1 MSPSRLVISVSLAV
15 ALLYAGHRTY
25 VAVSEPPV
33 VPSKAAEIAVSKAA
47 TSRIIN
53 DASVTHQ
60 LSLADLQSMTPKLG
74 NPLER
79 SDNLRKIYE
88 SFRDS
93 RYGFERSVAFRA
105 WSACF
110 PQFMSADGHAVSLEK
125 LTQALPVNAPG
136 NALRVDAY
144 RELRR
149 RCEPF
154 FELSRDDVIAFT
166 QRQSDLW
173 KKGEALDPGELAL
186 KYLKADDK
194 PKALAVVRD
203 VLTSRDAYAIA
214 SLREFVHQFLVLQVD
229 AQALPGSTRTDLKSL
244 ALTVAACDLGL
255 DCSEQ
260 SLTALQLCAHSG
272 YCSGDVI
279 DRYAQAL
286 PNPLDRQ
293 RLGEESQRVAAAIQ
307 AADMKALGL
316 VAE

>member
-1 MSPSRLVISVSLAV
+1 MSPSRLVLSVSLAAAV
-15 ALLYAGHRTY
+15 LFAGHRAY
-25 VAVSEPPV
+25 VALTAAPVAVPTSAYAPPV
-33 VPSKAAEIAVSKAA
+33 QVAA
-47 TSRIIN
+47 SRIIN
-53 DASVTHQ
+53 DTPVIHQ
-60 LSLADLQSMTPKLG
+60 LNLADLQSMTPKLG

-79 SDNLRKIYE
+79 SDNLRKTYE

-93 RYGFERSVAFRA
+93 RFGFERSVAFRA

-110 PQFMSADGHAVSLEK
+110 PQFMSADGQAVSLEK
-125 LTQALPVNAPG
+125 LTQALPVNAPN
-136 NALRVDAY
+136 NAARIDAY

-194 PKALAVVRD
+194 QKALAVVRD
-203 VLTSRDAYAIA
+203 VLRSRDAYAIA
-214 SLREFVHQFLVLQVD
+214 SMREFVHQFLVLQVD
-229 AQALPGSTRTDLKSL
+229 AQALPSGTRTDLKSL
-244 ALTVAACDLGL
+244 GLTVAACDLGL

-272 YCSGDVI
+272 YCSGGVI
-279 DRYAQAL
+279 DRYAQSL
-286 PNPLDRQ
+286 PNPTDRE
-293 RLGEESQRVAAAIQ
+293 RLTEESRRIAAAI
-307 AADMKALGL
+307 ASGDLKALGL
-316 VAE
+316 VEE

>member
-1 MSPSRLVISVSLAV
+1 MSPSRVVISVSLAAV
-15 ALLYAGHRTY
+15 VLFACQRAYIALGD
-25 VAVSEPPV
+25 SPV
-33 VPSKAAEIAVSKAA
+33 VPSKPAEITASKVA

-53 DASVTHQ
+53 DAPVIHQ
-60 LSLADLQSMTPKLG
+60 LNLADLQRMTVTLG

-79 SDNLRKIYE
+79 SDNLRKTYE

-93 RYGFERSVAFRA
+93 RFGFERSVAFRA

-110 PQFMSADGHAVSLEK
+110 PQFMSADGQAVSLEK
-125 LTQALPVNAPG
+125 LTQALPVNAPN
-136 NALRVDAY
+136 NAARMEAY
-144 RELRR
+144 RELRH

-154 FELSRDDVIAFT
+154 FELSRDDVIAAT

-173 KKGEALDPGELAL
+173 KKGDALDPGELAL

-255 DCSEQ
+255 DCSAE

-272 YCSGDVI
+272 FCVGSVI
-279 DRYAQAL
+279 DRYAQSL
-286 PNPLDRQ
+286 PYPSDRQ

-316 VAE
+316 VAQ

>member
-1 MSPSRLVISVSLAV
+1 M
-15 ALLYAGHRTY
+15 T
-25 VAVSEPPV
+25 
-33 VPSKAAEIAVSKAA
+33 
-47 TSRIIN
+47 
-53 DASVTHQ
+53 VT
-60 LSLADLQSMTPKLG
+60 LG

-79 SDNLRKIYE
+79 SDNLRKTYE
-88 SFRDS
+88 IFRDS
-93 RYGFERSVAFRA
+93 RFGFERSVAFRA

-110 PQFMSADGHAVSLEK
+110 PQFMSADGQAVSLEK
-125 LTQALPVNAPG
+125 LSAALPMNAPN
-136 NALRVDAY
+136 NAARIDAY

-154 FELSRDDVIAFT
+154 FELSRDDVIALT

-194 PKALAVVRD
+194 PKALAVMRD

-214 SLREFVHQFLVLQVD
+214 SMREFVHQFLVLQVD
-229 AQALPGSTRTDLKSL
+229 AQALPSSTRTDLKSL

-255 DCSEQ
+255 DCTEQ
-260 SLTALQLCAHSG
+260 SLTALLLCAHNG

-279 DRYAQAL
+279 DRYAQSL
-286 PNPLDRQ
+286 PNPTDRE
-293 RLGEESQRVAAAIQ
+293 RLGEESRRVIAAIQ
-307 AADMKALGL
+307 VADVKPLGL

>member
-1 MSPSRLVISVSLAV
+1 MSPSRLVISVSLAAGV
-15 ALLYAGHRTY
+15 LLAGHRAY
-25 VAVSEPPV
+25 VAFTAAPAATP
-33 VPSKAAEIAVSKAA
+33 KAAEVPPATAA
-47 TSRIIN
+47 TSRVIN
-53 DASVTHQ
+53 EASVTHQ
-60 LSLADLQSMTPKLG
+60 LNLADLQSMTQKLG

-79 SDNLRKIYE
+79 SDNLRQIYE

-110 PQFMSADGHAVSLEK
+110 PQFISADGQAVSLEK
-125 LTQALPVNAPG
+125 LKQALPVNAPN
-136 NALRVDAY
+136 NAARMDAY

-154 FELSRDDVIAFT
+154 FELSRDDVIGFT

-186 KYLKADDK
+186 KYLKADDT

-229 AQALPGSTRTDLKSL
+229 AQALPGGTRTDLKSL

-286 PNPLDRQ
+286 PNPTDRAQ
-293 RLGEESQRVAAAIQ
+293 LAAENRRVAAAI
-307 AADMKALGL
+307 AAGDGKALGL

>member
-1 MSPSRLVISVSLAV
+1 MSPSRVVISVALAAV
-15 ALLYAGHRTY
+15 VLFACQRAYIALGE
-25 VAVSEPPV
+25 SPI
-33 VPSKAAEIAVSKAA
+33 VPSKAAEITASKVA
-47 TSRIIN
+47 TSRIVN
-53 DASVTHQ
+53 DTPVTHQ
-60 LSLADLQSMTPKLG
+60 LTLTDLQSMTAKLG

-79 SDNLRKIYE
+79 SDNLRKTYE

-93 RYGFERSVAFRA
+93 RFGFERSIAFRA

-110 PQFMSADGHAVSLEK
+110 PQFMSAGAQAVSLET
-125 LTQALPVNAPG
+125 LTQALPVNG
-136 NALRVDAY
+136 LNNAARTDAY

-149 RCEPF
+149 RCEAF
-154 FELSRDDVIAFT
+154 FELSRDDVIAVT

-203 VLTSRDAYAIA
+203 VLSSRDAYAIA

-229 AQALPGSTRTDLKSL
+229 AQALPSSTRTDLKSL
-244 ALTVAACDLGL
+244 GLTVAACGLGL

-260 SLTALQLCAHSG
+260 SLTALHLCAHSG
-272 YCSGDVI
+272 YCSGGVI
-279 DRYAQAL
+279 DRYAQSL
-286 PNPLDRQ
+286 PNPTDRD
-293 RLGEESQRVAAAIQ
+293 RLTEESRRVAAAIESG
-307 AADMKALGL
+307 DLKALGL

>member
-1 MSPSRLVISVSLAV
+1 MSPFRLAISISLAAI
-15 ALLYAGHRTY
+15 ALLAGHRAY
-25 VAVSEPPV
+25 VAVSAAPAAAP
-33 VPSKAAEIAVSKAA
+33 KAAEALPVTSA

-53 DASVTHQ
+53 DTSVVHQ
-60 LSLADLQSMTPKLG
+60 LNLADLQSMTPKLG

-88 SFRDS
+88 SLRDS

-110 PQFMSADGHAVSLEK
+110 PQFMSADGQAVSLEK
-125 LTQALPVNAPG
+125 LTKALPVNAPN
-136 NALRVDAY
+136 NAARVEAY

-186 KYLKADDK
+186 KYLKADEK
-194 PKALAVVRD
+194 PKALTVVRD
-203 VLTSRDAYAIA
+203 VLSSRDAYAIA
-214 SLREFVHQFLVLQVD
+214 SLREFVHQYLALQVD
-229 AQALPGSTRTDLKSL
+229 AQVLPGNTRTDITSL

-255 DCSEQ
+255 DCSAD
-260 SLTALQLCAHSG
+260 SLTALQQCAHSG
-272 YCSGDVI
+272 LCEGSVI
-279 DRYAQAL
+279 DRYVQTL
-286 PNPLDRQ
+286 LNPGDRE
-293 RLGEESQRVAAAIQ
+293 RLADESRRMTAAITSG
-307 AADMKALGL
+307 DFTALRW
-316 VAE
+316 VAQ

>member
-1 MSPSRLVISVSLAV
+1 MSPSRIVISVSLAAV
-15 ALLYAGHRTY
+15 VLFAAHRAY
-25 VAVSEPPV
+25 VAVTDAPVGTSTSAETPPLR
-33 VPSKAAEIAVSKAA
+33 SAA
-47 TSRIIN
+47 SRINN
-53 DASVTHQ
+53 DAPVIHQ
-60 LSLADLQSMTPKLG
+60 LNVSDLQSMTPKLG

-79 SDNLRKIYE
+79 SDNLRAIYE
-88 SFRDS
+88 RFRDS

-125 LTQALPVNAPG
+125 LTAALPVNAPN
-136 NALRVDAY
+136 NAARIDAY

-166 QRQSDLW
+166 QHQSDLW

-203 VLTSRDAYAIA
+203 VLSSRDAYAIA
-214 SLREFVHQFLVLQVD
+214 SMREFVHQFLVLQVD
-229 AQALPGSTRTDLKSL
+229 AQALPSNTRTDLKSL
-244 ALTVAACDLGL
+244 GLTVAACDLGL

-260 SLTALQLCAHSG
+260 SLTALQMCAHSG
-272 YCSGDVI
+272 YCSGSVV
-279 DRYAQAL
+279 DRYAQSL
-286 PNPLDRQ
+286 PNPTDRE
-293 RLGEESQRVAAAIQ
+293 RLTEESRRVAAAI
-307 AADMKALGL
+307 ASGDLKALGL
-316 VAE
+316 VVE

>member
-1 MSPSRLVISVSLAV
+1 MSPSRFIISVSLAAV
-15 ALLYAGHRTY
+15 VLFAGHRAY
-25 VAVSEPPV
+25 VALTSAPV
-33 VPSKAAEIAVSKAA
+33 TKAAEALPVTTA
-47 TSRIIN
+47 TPRIIN
-53 DASVTHQ
+53 DTSVVHQ
-60 LSLADLQSMTPKLG
+60 LNLADLQSMTPKLG

-110 PQFMSADGHAVSLEK
+110 PQFMSADGQAVSLEN
-125 LTQALPVNAPG
+125 LTQALPVNAPN
-136 NALRVDAY
+136 NAARIDAY
-144 RELRR
+144 REMRR
-149 RCEPF
+149 RCEAF
-154 FELSRDDVIAFT
+154 FELSRDDVITFT

-203 VLTSRDAYAIA
+203 VLSSRDAYAIA
-214 SLREFVHQFLVLQVD
+214 SMREFVHQFLVLQVD
-229 AQALPGSTRTDLKSL
+229 AQVLPSNTRTDLKSL
-244 ALTVAACDLGL
+244 GLAVAACDLGL
-255 DCSEQ
+255 DCTAE

-272 YCSGDVI
+272 YCSGGVI
-279 DRYAQAL
+279 DRYAESL
-286 PNPLDRQ
+286 PNPTDLE
-293 RLGEESQRVAAAIQ
+293 RLTEESRRVAAAI
-307 AADMKALGL
+307 ASGDLKGLGL

>member
-1 MSPSRLVISVSLAV
+1 MSPPRLIISVSLAAV
-15 ALLYAGHRTY
+15 VLFAGHRAY
-25 VAVSEPPV
+25 VALTAAPV
-33 VPSKAAEIAVSKAA
+33 TASKAAEALPVTTA

-53 DASVTHQ
+53 DTSVVHQ
-60 LSLADLQSMTPKLG
+60 LNLADLQSMTPKLG

-79 SDNLRKIYE
+79 SDNLRKIYD

-110 PQFMSADGHAVSLEK
+110 PQFMSADGQAVSLEK
-125 LTQALPVNAPG
+125 LTQALPVNAPN
-136 NALRVDAY
+136 NAARVEAY

-154 FELSRDDVIAFT
+154 FELSRDDVITFT

-203 VLTSRDAYAIA
+203 VLSSRDAYAIA
-214 SLREFVHQFLVLQVD
+214 SMREFVHQFLVLQVD
-229 AQALPGSTRTDLKSL
+229 AQVLPSNTRTDLKSL
-244 ALTVAACDLGL
+244 GLAVAACDLGL
-255 DCSEQ
+255 DCTAE

-272 YCSGDVI
+272 YCSGGVI
-279 DRYAQAL
+279 DRYAESL
-286 PNPLDRQ
+286 PNPTDLE
-293 RLGEESQRVAAAIQ
+293 RLTEESRRVAAAI
-307 AADMKALGL
+307 ASGDLKGLGL

>member
-1 MSPSRLVISVSLAV
+1 MSSSRLVFSVLLAAV
-15 ALLYAGHRTY
+15 ALLAGHRAY
-25 VAVSEPPV
+25 VLLTTAPAAAPKAPEV
-33 VPSKAAEIAVSKAA
+33 VASKAA
-47 TSRIIN
+47 TAHISN
-53 DASVTHQ
+53 DASVVHQ
-60 LSLADLQSMTPKLG
+60 LNLADLQSMTPKLG

-93 RYGFERSVAFRA
+93 RFGFERSVAFRA

-110 PQFMSADGHAVSLEK
+110 PQFMSADGQAVSLER
-125 LTQALPVNAPG
+125 LTQALPVNAPN
-136 NALRVDAY
+136 NAARVEAY

-194 PKALAVVRD
+194 PKAMAVVRD
-203 VLTSRDAYAIA
+203 VLSSRDAYAIA
-214 SLREFVHQFLVLQVD
+214 SMREFVHQFLVLQVD
-229 AQALPGSTRTDLKSL
+229 AQALPSSTRTDLKSL
-244 ALTVAACDLGL
+244 GLTVAACDLGL

-272 YCSGDVI
+272 YCSGGVI
-279 DRYAQAL
+279 DRYAQSL
-286 PNPLDRQ
+286 PNPTDRE
-293 RLGEESQRVAAAIQ
+293 RLTEESRRVAAAI
-307 AADMKALGL
+307 AAGDLKALGL
-316 VAE
+316 VTE